1 LKLTLE
7 INDTSIIKWWVDAS
21 HRVNDDCRG
30 HSGAVMSWGKAA
42 EISTSNKIKIATRS
56 STEDELVTLDEH
68 YCGPPLFYS
77 GCRIFCTQNR
87 FFITSLRAEYSA
99 RMIDFFIKMEVK
111 ILLLFCKLF
120 CKQLTQNDSFRLI
133 LPYHLYIASE
143 LAKRDITLLVSWP
156 KETANSHCNVI
167 SHVLGGRPCP
177 GRTASWLK
185 WDITLLVSWPKETA
199 NSHCNVISHV
209 LGRRPCPRR
218 TAMSWADSQLLF

>member
-1 LKLTLE
+1 ML
-7 INDTSIIKWWVDAS
+7 
-21 HRVNDDCRG
+21 
-30 HSGAVMSWGKAA
+30 
-42 EISTSNKIKIATRS
+42 KIAGSENLLHLMRNIILHSWWWGDDWSQGYLKNWT
-56 STEDELVTLDEH
+56 
-68 YCGPPLFYS
+68 PAFLFV
-77 GCRIFCTQNR
+77 QNR

-177 GRTASWLK
+177 RRCFKARSCSDCCSRRKEKERRSFHVEDWAPIGSLGGREASQK
-185 WDITLLVSWPKETA
+185 KS
-199 NSHCNVISHV
+199 
-209 LGRRPCPRR
+209 G
-218 TAMSWADSQLLF
+218 